1 MQRIYAFAIAAGVLA
16 VAGVAWL
23 REDAH
28 RAHRFWDAVLPTLR
42 FVREELRGKSGDPQ
56 KPCWDPEST
65 CYVSWK
71 AGTYPASLA
80 PGVTSAM
87 IGDPKSSEIVVGKTK
102 AQLRAKFG
110 LDLIT
115 TEYESE
121 RGAYFR
127 ICREY
132 EDVTFDRKYR
142 RVLFVDSG
150 SWPWMIVLGGDT
162 ATDLVLL
169 KGC

>member
-1 MQRIYAFAIAAGVLA
+1 MRRRAIAIAAALVV

-23 REDAH
+23 RNDAH
-28 RAHRFWDAVLPTLR
+28 G
-42 FVREELRGKSGDPQ
+42 VRCLWHAGISGDPS
-56 KPCWDPEST
+56 KACWDPESA

-87 IGDPKSSEIVVGKTK
+87 IADPKRHEVVVGKTT

-115 TEYESE
+115 TEYESY
-121 RGAYFR
+121 RGAYLR
-127 ICREY
+127 ICRAAAGTPRE
-132 EDVTFDRKYR
+132 R
-142 RVLFVDSG
+142 RSLPVLFLDSG
-150 SWPWMIVLGGDT
+150 AWPWMIVFEGDT
-162 ATDLVLL
+162 ATGLVLL